1 MAGDARQVTPLR
13 PPAVSIHDDGNML
26 REPVRIQIKEQ
37 PLFIKVRGF
46 E

>member
-1 MAGDARQVTPLR
+1 MTRHARKVTPLR
-13 PPAVSIHDDGNML
+13 PSAVSIHDDGNML
-26 REPVRIQIKEQ
+26 REPVSIQVKEQ